1 MNIITLYSV
10 FESFYKN
17 KIFRHFDR
25 KVLLRSA
32 KSYRYEN
39 DDNLPKNLSG
49 QILLQEIQS
58 LEICQ
63 ENTAAVFAHI
73 NNLFIVFLKIFL
85 AVKFQI
91 NRN

>member
-1 MNIITLYSV
+1 MNIITLYSI

-73 NNLFIVFLKIFL
+73 NIFSLFS
-85 AVKFQI
+85 
-91 NRN
+91 